1 MTLTWIL
8 WAGVLVSVALVP
20 ALLCFAII
28 TWMRGWWRVVAILP
42 FALLPMAG
50 WTIALTCNE
59 DTIIEPCF
67 IEGFYGF
74 FGVIF
79 AIGVAAGL
87 IAAGIRHYG
96 ALRRAA
102 QTTDRITKNPAA

>member
-1 MTLTWIL
+1 MTVSWIL
-8 WAGVLVSVALVP
+8 WAGVLLSIALVP
-20 ALLCFAII
+20 GLLCFVIA
-28 TWMRGWWRVVAILP
+28 TWVRGWLRVIAIVP

-50 WTIALTCNE
+50 WTIALTCDE
-59 DTIIEPCF
+59 DTIVEPCF

-96 ALRRAA
+96 VLRRAA
-102 QTTDRITKNPAA
+102 PPNDRITKNPAA